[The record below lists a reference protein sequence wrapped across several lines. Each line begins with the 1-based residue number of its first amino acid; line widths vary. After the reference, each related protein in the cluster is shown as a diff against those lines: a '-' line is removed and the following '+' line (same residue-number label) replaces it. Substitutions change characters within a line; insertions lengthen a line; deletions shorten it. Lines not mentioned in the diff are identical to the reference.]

1 MEQTTPSLVPQRM
14 PEKMSSDFADL
25 EALCASTTL
34 AHVAYNSE
42 SGPLVFPTAFALLD
56 GHLMIH
62 GSTGSRW
69 MRHLEGAQ
77 ASVAITKLTGLV
89 VARSTFESS
98 VLYRS
103 AVVFGS
109 FTRVEADR
117 HEDLLTRLSE
127 RLIPGRTTETRA
139 SLRKELAATMLL
151 EMPLEQ
157 WSLRVSEGWPEDED
171 EDIAGDAWAGV
182 IRLGNP
188 VASAEA
194 APDLRAGIP
203 EPVSVTNLVREP
215 RGIV

>member
-1 MEQTTPSLVPQRM
+1 M
-14 PEKMSSDFADL
+14 PEKMSSDFADF

-34 AHVAYNSE
+34 AHVAYSGD

-69 MRHLEGAQ
+69 MRHLDGAQ
-77 ASVAITKLTGLV
+77 ASVAITKISGLM

-103 AVVFGS
+103 AVVFGT
-109 FTRVEADR
+109 FTRVGADR
-117 HEDLLTRLSE
+117 HEDLLNRLSE
-127 RLIPGRTTETRA
+127 RLIPGRTAETRGSA
-139 SLRKELAATMLL
+139 RKELAATMLL
-151 EMPLEQ
+151 EMPLDR

-171 EDIAGDAWAGV
+171 DDIAGDAWAGV
-182 IRLGNP
+182 IRLGDP
-188 VASAEA
+188 VATSEA

-203 EPVSVTNLVREP
+203 EPESVRALVRSP

>member
-1 MEQTTPSLVPQRM
+1 MEQTASPLVPQRM

-34 AHVAYNSE
+34 AHVAYTSD

-56 GHLMIH
+56 GRLVIH

-77 ASVAITKLTGLV
+77 ASVAITKITGLV

-98 VLYRS
+98 VHYRS
-103 AVVFGS
+103 AVIFGT
-109 FTRVEADR
+109 FTRVATDR
-117 HEDLLTRLSE
+117 QEPLLTRLSE
-127 RLIPGRTTETRA
+127 RLIPGRTAETRS
-139 SLRKELAATMLL
+139 SLRKELAATILL
-151 EMPLEQ
+151 EMPLDR

-182 IRLGNP
+182 IHLSDP

-203 EPVSVTNLVREP
+203 EPASVTNLVRHP